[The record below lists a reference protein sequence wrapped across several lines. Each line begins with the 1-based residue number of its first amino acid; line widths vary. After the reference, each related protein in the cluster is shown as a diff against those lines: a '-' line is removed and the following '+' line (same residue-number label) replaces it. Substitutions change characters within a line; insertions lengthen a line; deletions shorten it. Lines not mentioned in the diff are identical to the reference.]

1 VEVLTG
7 FHDPASLATAGTLV
21 YRAVSY
27 WLLLVV
33 GWSAALYLT
42 LRNRRATRA
51 ATTSATRPA

>member
-1 VEVLTG
+1 
-7 FHDPASLATAGTLV
+7 V

-27 WLLLVV
+27 WLLLLV

-51 ATTSATRPA
+51 APTGRPVRTAKRVHTTQI